1 MTDAQTNMLKI
12 YSSPERN
19 IYNYMTRQNMK
30 QRDLR
35 HHLKSIFIFS
45 FFSIVMFMVA
55 GCGKPGGTVNIQ
67 AHKKEIEEWQQKRFA
82 RLKGDQGWLTLCGLF
97 WLKEGENKFGT
108 DSSNAIVFPP
118 GKTPKTAGSLWLEHG
133 ALRLTSQPGAEIK
146 LNDSLVT
153 SMVISSDG
161 DGYADPTILSIGTL
175 TFQVIKRGTQ
185 YGVRVKDRQNP
196 PLLRF
201 KGMEYFPI
209 DPKWRIQATFEPYNP
224 PKIIPIA
231 TVINT
236 VENDSCPGA
245 IVFDIDGKTYR
256 LDAVMERGTD
266 DQLFIMFSDE
276 TSGKETYGPGRQLYT
291 DLPKDNKV
299 VIDFNKAYNWPCV
312 FTTFATC
319 PIPPRQNR
327 LPINVDAGE
336 KMYREH

>member
-1 MTDAQTNMLKI
+1 
-12 YSSPERN
+12 
-19 IYNYMTRQNMK
+19 MK
-30 QRDLR
+30 QTERQQTFFFFWL
-35 HHLKSIFIFS
+35 FIAIITLLFT
-45 FFSIVMFMVA
+45 
-55 GCGKPGGTVNIQ
+55 GCGKAGSSVDIQ
-67 AHKKEIEEWQQKRFA
+67 AHKKEIEDWQQKRFT

-97 WLKEGENKFGT
+97 WLKEGENTFGT
-108 DSSNAIVFPP
+108 DSSNSIIFPP
-118 GKTPKTAGSLWLEHG
+118 GKTPKVAGSLWLDHG
-133 ALRLTSQPGAEIK
+133 VVRLIAQPGAEIK

-153 SMVISSDG
+153 SMIVISDE
-161 DGYADPTILSIGTL
+161 DGYSDPTLLSIGTL
-175 TFQVIKRGTQ
+175 TIQVIKRSGQ

-196 PLLRF
+196 PLLNF

-209 DPKWRIQATFEPYNP
+209 DPKWRFEAKFEPYNP

-245 IVFDIDGKTYR
+245 IVFDVDGKTYR

-276 TSGKETYGPGRQLYT
+276 TSGKETYGLGRQLYT

-327 LPINVDAGE
+327 LAIRVEAGE
-336 KMYREH
+336 KMYAGH